1 MRTLHGEVDESDC
14 VETSGDVKDR
24 VNFTIPNMSLSGMLV
39 DRVDVDKLINDDS
52 IPEP

>member
-1 MRTLHGEVDESDC
+1 
-14 VETSGDVKDR
+14 

-39 DRVDVDKLINDDS
+39 DHVDVDKLINDDS

>member
-14 VETSGDVKDR
+14 VET
-24 VNFTIPNMSLSGMLV
+24 NFTIPNMSLSGMLV